1 VRTLLESLWP
11 SLRASVVD
19 GLALELPLPAL
30 GDLGGLAPDLAGL
43 TLQLERTDRVRER
56 GGVLLL
62 DARLVGTV
70 P

>member
-1 VRTLLESLWP
+1 MRSLLLELWP
-11 SLRASVVD
+11 DLRSSVAD

-43 TLQLERTDRVRER
+43 TLELETTDRMRER
-56 GGVLLL
+56 GGVLVL
-62 DARLVGTV
+62 DARLVGTL